1 MSVDTRQLEKF
12 AKQLAKAG
20 ADMNEV
26 RREIIQKEAQS
37 VVTRA
42 KLICTKEKIVDTGYF
57 RNNFHAQKAVV
68 SDGNASCVV
77 GNNVEYA
84 SFVEYGHLAV
94 GKGTAEMLQNRRRN
108 AMNSGRYV
116 RGRYVLTKAMQD
128 TLRTQKAR
136 IYKRLRRIYDN
147 L

>member
-68 SDGNASCVV
+68 SDGNASCAV

-84 SFVEYGHLAV
+84 SYVEYGHLKVKRGSAPL
-94 GKGTAEMLQNRRRN
+94 LQRRRE
-108 AMNSGRYV
+108 AMDNERYV
-116 RGRYVLTKAMQD
+116 RGRYVLTRAMQD
-128 TLRTQKAR
+128 ALRTQKNR
-136 IYKRLRRIYDN
+136 IYKRLRRIYDG